1 MTELQKLKE
10 KVNLLYEFRDY
21 YFQNH
26 GPEKACEKEEA
37 INKKMIEI
45 VKAIE
50 ELKDSIPPSNR
61 GEYLY
66 LKGRA
71 LNIGSEYNKEAE
83 EHLGKATK
91 FNLPPAWNELGECL
105 YKKGELLGAKT
116 CFQKALN
123 LEKQAVYLRNM
134 SMLMRS
140 LPTENQTEKEENIA
154 KGLEY
159 AREALKLNFKD
170 GHSWLVLGN
179 SYLTLFFSVEAKQ
192 EHLKNAKSA
201 YIKAEEDSAT
211 CYLPELH
218 FSKFQIEWYEEDYED
233 ALKSLQRATELEPT
247 WDEPRVKLEECKKF
261 LSRLCQF
268 VESRGQLTQRK
279 LNSLMKGISDNCLG
293 PYEKGGTSLTG
304 GMKPI
309 LVPLKLLAEG
319 SNENK
324 IVLGRVVCTV
334 VPDSGLPFA
343 FCMVDRD
350 GTCRAVTVYNWANNY
365 GVKIGDAVAI
375 VAPILKRHK
384 LQCEKIDEFYS
395 LRVALPL
402 MLVINKRAVTTNQI
416 STSRVVSCK
425 KD

>member
-1 MTELQKLKE
+1 
-10 KVNLLYEFRDY
+10 F
-21 YFQNH
+21 
-26 GPEKACEKEEA
+26 
-37 INKKMIEI
+37 
-45 VKAIE
+45 
-50 ELKDSIPPSNR
+50 KDSIPPSNR

-218 FSKFQIEWYEEDYED
+218 FSKFQ
-233 ALKSLQRATELEPT
+233 SLQRATELEPT